1 MTHLF
6 LFMDAKVSRRV
17 KAPVNQAEEPGG
29 RAEQAAA
36 PIPEKEIATKNRPPH
51 FALDQSSI
59 WVSLQ

>member
-1 MTHLF
+1 
-6 LFMDAKVSRRV
+6 MDAKVSRRV

-36 PIPEKEIATKNRPPH
+36 PIPEKEIATKDRPPH